1 MNRYK
6 LIILILPIAISAQS
20 DLYPIEDYYG
30 GGIGYSPMYMILD
43 SIPGASKLKQVGV
56 NPDNFN
62 SPFVIHGGE
71 GFTQISGRWRLGGYA
86 GIGTSRISNAL
97 SVILAVETN
106 GYPGIQDTTTII
118 ITDQGLPDP
127 IIRDSTENY
136 TGIFVP
142 TIEAKFT
149 FMISAVTLEYV
160 VPIFRDLEI
169 ASGAMFGIGRT
180 IISIDQNTGTPRWD
194 ESFSNNFGQVLNDTL
209 IYTID
214 ATGSPSSEA
223 AIDALQ
229 GAYLPPLASNAGM
242 TNLSGTFF
250 NFQPYVAVKWQITD
264 RVGLRLSIGY
274 NKGVI
279 RAGQWQ
285 LNDRFQISD
294 SPESSLSGLS
304 FRTMIYFGL

>member
-1 MNRYK
+1 
-6 LIILILPIAISAQS
+6 
-20 DLYPIEDYYG
+20 
-30 GGIGYSPMYMILD
+30 MILD
-43 SIPGASKLKQVGV
+43 SIPGASKLKQVGF

-97 SVILAVETN
+97 SVLFAVDTN
-106 GYPGIQDTTTII
+106 GIEGIQNTITINQPEPGVIDTT
-118 ITDQGLPDP
+118 QPDL
-127 IIRDSTENY
+127 TENY

-142 TIEAKFT
+142 TLEAKFT
-149 FMISAVTLEYV
+149 FMISAITLEYV

-194 ESFSNNFGQVLNDTL
+194 ASFSNNFGQVINDTL
-209 IYTID
+209 IYTVD
-214 ATGSPSSEA
+214 ATGTTPEA
-223 AIDALQ
+223 ATDALQ
-229 GAYLPPLASNAGM
+229 GSYLPPQASSAGM

-294 SPESSLSGLS
+294 SPESALSGLS
-304 FRTMIYFGL
+304 FRTMIYFGF

>member
-6 LIILILPIAISAQS
+6 LIILVLPIVIFAQS
-20 DLYPIEDYYG
+20 DLYPVEDYYG

-97 SVILAVETN
+97 SVLFAVDTN
-106 GYPGIQDTTTII
+106 GIEGIQNTITINQPEPGVIDTT
-118 ITDQGLPDP
+118 QPDL
-127 IIRDSTENY
+127 TENY

-142 TIEAKFT
+142 TLEAKFT
-149 FMISAVTLEYV
+149 FMISAITLEYV

-194 ESFSNNFGQVLNDTL
+194 ASFSNNFGQVLNDTL
-209 IYTID
+209 IYTVDD
-214 ATGSPSSEA
+214 AGTTPQA
-223 AIDALQ
+223 AIDELQ
-229 GAYLPPLASNAGM
+229 GSYLSPQASSAGM

-264 RVGLRLSIGY
+264 RVGLRLSIGF

-279 RAGQWQ
+279 RAGQWK

-294 SPESSLSGLS
+294 SPESALSGLS

>member
-6 LIILILPIAISAQS
+6 LIILILPIVISAQS
-20 DLYPIEDYYG
+20 DLYPVEDYYG

-106 GYPGIQDTTTII
+106 GLEGIQDTSTTEII
-118 ITDQGLPDP
+118 LGNPFRYE
-127 IIRDSTENY
+127 RDSTENY

-160 VPIFRDLEI
+160 VPIFRDLEV

-194 ESFSNNFGQVLNDTL
+194 ASFSNNFGQVLNDTL

-214 ATGSPSSEA
+214 TTGTNPQA

-229 GAYLPPLASNAGM
+229 GAYLPPLASSAGM

-250 NFQPYVAVKWQITD
+250 NFQPYIAVKWQITD

-279 RAGQWQ
+279 RAGQWK

-294 SPESSLSGLS
+294 SPESALSGLS

>member
-6 LIILILPIAISAQS
+6 LIILILPIVISAQS

-43 SIPGASKLKQVGV
+43 SIPGASKLRQVGV

-62 SPFVIHGGE
+62 SPFVVHGGE
-71 GFTQISGRWRLGGYA
+71 GFTQIAGRWRLGGYA

-97 SVILAVETN
+97 SVKLAAESN
-106 GYPGIQDTTTII
+106 ALPGFQFADTTISGFTY
-118 ITDQGLPDP
+118 D
-127 IIRDSTENY
+127 RDSTEVY

-169 ASGAMFGIGRT
+169 ASGAMFGLGRT

-194 ESFSNNFGQVLNDTL
+194 ASFSNNFGQVLNDTL

-214 ATGSPSSEA
+214 TTGTTPQA
-223 AIDALQ
+223 AIDELQ

-279 RAGQWQ
+279 RAGQWK

-294 SPESSLSGLS
+294 SPKSSLSGLS

>member
-6 LIILILPIAISAQS
+6 LIILILPIVISAQS

-43 SIPGASKLKQVGV
+43 SIPGASKLRQVGV

-97 SVILAVETN
+97 SVKLAADSNTF
-106 GYPGIQDTTTII
+106 PGFQFADTTISGFTY
-118 ITDQGLPDP
+118 D
-127 IIRDSTENY
+127 RDSTEVY

-169 ASGAMFGIGRT
+169 ASGAMFGLGRT

-194 ESFSNNFGQVLNDTL
+194 ASFSNNFGQVINDTL
-209 IYTID
+209 IYTVD
-214 ATGSPSSEA
+214 ATGTTPEA
-223 AIDALQ
+223 ATDALQ
-229 GAYLPPLASNAGM
+229 GSYLPPQASSAGM

-264 RVGLRLSIGY
+264 RVGLRLSIGF

-279 RAGQWQ
+279 RAGQWK

-294 SPESSLSGLS
+294 SPESALSGLS

>member
-6 LIILILPIAISAQS
+6 LIILVLPIVIFAQS
-20 DLYPIEDYYG
+20 DLYPVEDYYG

-97 SVILAVETN
+97 SVLFAVDTN
-106 GYPGIQDTTTII
+106 GIEGIQNTITINQSEPGVIDTT
-118 ITDQGLPDP
+118 QGDFTA
-127 IIRDSTENY
+127 IY

-142 TIEAKFT
+142 TLEAKFT
-149 FMISAVTLEYV
+149 FMISAITLEYV

-169 ASGAMFGIGRT
+169 ASGAMFGLGRT

-194 ESFSNNFGQVLNDTL
+194 ASFSNNFGQVINDTL
-209 IYTID
+209 IYTVD
-214 ATGSPSSEA
+214 ATGTTPETA
-223 AIDALQ
+223 TDALQ
-229 GAYLPPLASNAGM
+229 GSYLPPQASSAGM

-250 NFQPYVAVKWQITD
+250 NFQPYVAVKWQITV

-294 SPESSLSGLS
+294 SPESALSGLS
-304 FRTMIYFGL
+304 FRTMIYFGF

>member
-6 LIILILPIAISAQS
+6 LIILILPIVISAQS

-43 SIPGASKLKQVGV
+43 SIPGASKLRQVGV

-194 ESFSNNFGQVLNDTL
+194 ASFSNNFGQVLNDTL
-209 IYTID
+209 VYEID
-214 ATGSPSSEA
+214 TTGTTSNL

-229 GAYLPPLASNAGM
+229 GAYLPPLASSAGM

-250 NFQPYVAVKWQITD
+250 NFQPYIAVKWQITD

-279 RAGQWQ
+279 RAGQWK

-294 SPESSLSGLS
+294 SPESALSGLS

>member
-6 LIILILPIAISAQS
+6 LIILVLPIVIFAQS
-20 DLYPIEDYYG
+20 NLYPVEDYYG

-43 SIPGASKLKQVGV
+43 SIPGASKLRQVGV

-97 SVILAVETN
+97 SVLFAVDTN
-106 GYPGIQDTTTII
+106 GIEGIQNTITIENTGGGNDTT
-118 ITDQGLPDP
+118 Q
-127 IIRDSTENY
+127 RDFTKIY

-142 TIEAKFT
+142 TLEAKFT
-149 FMISAVTLEYV
+149 FMISAITLEYV

-169 ASGAMFGIGRT
+169 ASGAMFGLGRT

-194 ESFSNNFGQVLNDTL
+194 ASFSNNFGQVINDTL
-209 IYTID
+209 IYTVD
-214 ATGSPSSEA
+214 ATGTTPQA

-229 GAYLPPLASNAGM
+229 GSYLPPQASSAGM
-242 TNLSGTFF
+242 TNLSGAFF

-264 RVGLRLSIGY
+264 RVGLRLSIGF

-279 RAGQWQ
+279 RAGQWK

-294 SPESSLSGLS
+294 SPESALSGLS

>member
-97 SVILAVETN
+97 SVILAVERN
-106 GYPGIQDTTTII
+106 ELEGIQDTTTTI
-118 ITDQGLPDP
+118 ITGGNPFVYYPD
-127 IIRDSTENY
+127 TTANY

-160 VPIFRDLEI
+160 VPIFRDLEV

-209 IYTID
+209 VYAID
-214 ATGSPSSEA
+214 TTGTTSQA

>member
-6 LIILILPIAISAQS
+6 LVILILPILISAQS

-106 GYPGIQDTTTII
+106 GLEGIQDT
-118 ITDQGLPDP
+118 
-127 IIRDSTENY
+127 DSTEIY

-160 VPIFRDLEI
+160 VPIFRDLEV
-169 ASGAMFGIGRT
+169 ASGAMFGLGRT

-194 ESFSNNFGQVLNDTL
+194 ASFSNNFGQVMNDTL
-209 IYTID
+209 IYIVD
-214 ATGSPSSEA
+214 ATGTTPQA

-229 GAYLPPLASNAGM
+229 GSYLPPQASSAGM

-264 RVGLRLSIGY
+264 RVGLRISIGY

-279 RAGQWQ
+279 RAGQWK
-285 LNDRFQISD
+285 LNDRFQVSD
-294 SPESSLSGLS
+294 SPKSALSGLS

>member
-1 MNRYK
+1 MNRCK
-6 LIILILPIAISAQS
+6 LIILILPIVIFAQS
-20 DLYPIEDYYG
+20 DLYPVEDYFG
-30 GGIGYSPMYMILD
+30 GGIGYSPMYMMLD

-62 SPFVIHGGE
+62 SPFVVHGGE

-97 SVILAVETN
+97 SVKLAVESN
-106 GYPGIQDTTTII
+106 GYPGIQFVDNENGI
-118 ITDQGLPDP
+118 PY
-127 IIRDSTENY
+127 DSDETADY

-142 TIEAKFT
+142 TLEAKFT
-149 FMISAVTLEYV
+149 FMIGAATLEYV

-169 ASGAMFGIGRT
+169 ASGAMFGIGRAV
-180 IISIDQNTGTPRWD
+180 ISIDQNTGTPRWD
-194 ESFSNNFGQVLNDTL
+194 ASFSNNFGQIINDTL
-209 IYTID
+209 IYEID
-214 ATGSPSSEA
+214 STGTTAQA

-229 GAYLPPLASNAGM
+229 GSYLPPQASSAGM
-242 TNLSGTFF
+242 TNLSSAFF
-250 NFQPYVAVKWQITD
+250 NFQPYIAVKWQITD
-264 RVGLRLSIGY
+264 RVGLRLSIGF

-279 RAGQWQ
+279 RAGQWK

>member
-6 LIILILPIAISAQS
+6 LIILTLPIVIFAQS
-20 DLYPIEDYYG
+20 DLYPVEDYYG

-43 SIPGASKLKQVGV
+43 SIPGASKLRQVGV

-97 SVILAVETN
+97 SVILAVERN
-106 GYPGIQDTTTII
+106 ELEGIQDTTTTI
-118 ITDQGLPDP
+118 ITGGNPFVYYPD
-127 IIRDSTENY
+127 TTANY

-160 VPIFRDLEI
+160 VPIFRDLEV

-214 ATGSPSSEA
+214 TTGTNPVD

-279 RAGQWQ
+279 RAGQWK

-294 SPESSLSGLS
+294 SPESALSGLS

>member
-6 LIILILPIAISAQS
+6 LIILTLPIVIFAQS
-20 DLYPIEDYYG
+20 DLYPVEDYYG

-43 SIPGASKLKQVGV
+43 SIPGASKLRQVGV

-97 SVILAVETN
+97 SVLFGVETN
-106 GYPGIQDTTTII
+106 GIEGIQTTANDTS
-118 ITDQGLPDP
+118 QPDL
-127 IIRDSTENY
+127 TEKY

-142 TIEAKFT
+142 TLEAKFT
-149 FMISAVTLEYV
+149 FMISAITLEYV

-169 ASGAMFGIGRT
+169 ASGAMFGVGRT

-194 ESFSNNFGQVLNDTL
+194 ASFSNNFGQVINDTL
-209 IYTID
+209 IYTVD
-214 ATGSPSSEA
+214 ATGTTPETA
-223 AIDALQ
+223 TDALQ
-229 GAYLPPLASNAGM
+229 GSYLPPQTSSAGM

-264 RVGLRLSIGY
+264 RVGLRLSIGF

-279 RAGQWQ
+279 RAGQWK

-294 SPESSLSGLS
+294 SPESALSGLS

>member
-6 LIILILPIAISAQS
+6 LIILVLPIVIFAQS
-20 DLYPIEDYYG
+20 NLYPVEDYYG

-43 SIPGASKLKQVGV
+43 SIPGASILKQVGV

-62 SPFVIHGGE
+62 SHFVIHGGE
-71 GFTQISGRWRLGGYA
+71 GFTQISGRWRLGGYS

-97 SVILAVETN
+97 SVLFGVDTN
-106 GYPGIQDTTTII
+106 GIEGIQNTITIINTGGGNDTT
-118 ITDQGLPDP
+118 QPDL
-127 IIRDSTENY
+127 TENY

-142 TIEAKFT
+142 TLEAKFT
-149 FMISAVTLEYV
+149 FMISAITLEYV

-169 ASGAMFGIGRT
+169 ASGAMFGLGRT

-194 ESFSNNFGQVLNDTL
+194 ASFSNNFGQVINDTL
-209 IYTID
+209 IYTVD
-214 ATGSPSSEA
+214 ATGTTPQA

-229 GAYLPPLASNAGM
+229 GSYLSPQTSSAGM
-242 TNLSGTFF
+242 TNLSGSFF

-264 RVGLRLSIGY
+264 RVGLRLSIGF

-279 RAGQWQ
+279 RAGQWK

-294 SPESSLSGLS
+294 SPESALSGLS

>member
-6 LIILILPIAISAQS
+6 LIILTLPIVIFAQS
-20 DLYPIEDYYG
+20 DLYPVEDYYG

-43 SIPGASKLKQVGV
+43 SIPGASKLRQVGV

-97 SVILAVETN
+97 SVLFGVETN
-106 GYPGIQDTTTII
+106 GVEGIQTA
-118 ITDQGLPDP
+118 
-127 IIRDSTENY
+127 DSDSAQKDFTAKYN
-136 TGIFVP
+136 GIFVP
-142 TIEAKFT
+142 TLEAKFT
-149 FMISAVTLEYV
+149 FMISSITLEYV

-169 ASGAMFGIGRT
+169 ASGAMFGLGRT

-194 ESFSNNFGQVLNDTL
+194 ASFSNNFGQVINDTL
-209 IYTID
+209 IYTVD
-214 ATGSPSSEA
+214 ATGTTPQA
-223 AIDALQ
+223 ATDALQ
-229 GAYLPPLASNAGM
+229 GSYLPPQASSAGM

-264 RVGLRLSIGY
+264 RVGLRLSIGF

-279 RAGQWQ
+279 RAGQWK

-294 SPESSLSGLS
+294 SPESALSGLS

>member
-6 LIILILPIAISAQS
+6 LITLILPIVIFAQS
-20 DLYPIEDYYG
+20 DLYPVEDYYG

-43 SIPGASKLKQVGV
+43 SIPGASKLRQVGV

-106 GYPGIQDTTTII
+106 GLEGIQDTDTT
-118 ITDQGLPDP
+118 
-127 IIRDSTENY
+127 RNY

-160 VPIFRDLEI
+160 VPIFRDLEV
-169 ASGAMFGIGRT
+169 ASGAMFGLGRT

-194 ESFSNNFGQVLNDTL
+194 ASFSNNFGQVMNDTL
-209 IYTID
+209 IYIVD
-214 ATGSPSSEA
+214 DTGTTPEA

-229 GAYLPPLASNAGM
+229 GSYLPPQASSAGM

-279 RAGQWQ
+279 RAGQWK
-285 LNDRFQISD
+285 LNDRFQVSD
-294 SPESSLSGLS
+294 SPKSALSGLS

>member
-6 LIILILPIAISAQS
+6 LIILILPIVISAQS
-20 DLYPIEDYYG
+20 DLYPVEDYYG

-106 GYPGIQDTTTII
+106 GLEGIQDTSTTEII
-118 ITDQGLPDP
+118 NGNPFRYE
-127 IIRDSTENY
+127 RDSTENY

-160 VPIFRDLEI
+160 VPIFRDLEV

-194 ESFSNNFGQVLNDTL
+194 ASFSNNFGQVLNDTL

-214 ATGSPSSEA
+214 TTGTNPQA

-229 GAYLPPLASNAGM
+229 GAYLPPLASSAGM

-279 RAGQWQ
+279 RAGQWK

-294 SPESSLSGLS
+294 SPESALSGLS

>member
-6 LIILILPIAISAQS
+6 LIILVLPIVIFAQS
-20 DLYPIEDYYG
+20 DLYPVEDYYG

-43 SIPGASKLKQVGV
+43 SIPGASKLRQVGV

-97 SVILAVETN
+97 SVLFAVDTN
-106 GYPGIQDTTTII
+106 GIEGIQNTITIINTGGGNDTT
-118 ITDQGLPDP
+118 QPDL
-127 IIRDSTENY
+127 TENY

-142 TIEAKFT
+142 TLEAKFT
-149 FMISAVTLEYV
+149 FMISAITLEYV

-169 ASGAMFGIGRT
+169 ASGAMFGLGRT

-194 ESFSNNFGQVLNDTL
+194 ASFSNNFGQVINDTL
-209 IYTID
+209 IYTVD
-214 ATGSPSSEA
+214 ATGTTPQA

-229 GAYLPPLASNAGM
+229 GSYLSPQASSAGM
-242 TNLSGTFF
+242 TNLSGSFF

-264 RVGLRLSIGY
+264 RVGLRLSIGF

-279 RAGQWQ
+279 RAGQWK

-294 SPESSLSGLS
+294 SPESALSGLS

>member
-6 LIILILPIAISAQS
+6 LIILILPIVISAQS

-86 GIGTSRISNAL
+86 GVGTSRISNAL
-97 SVILAVETN
+97 SVILAVDTN
-106 GYPGIQDTTTII
+106 GLEGIQDTTTTI
-118 ITDQGLPDP
+118 ITGGTSVEYDPDT
-127 IIRDSTENY
+127 IENY

-160 VPIFRDLEI
+160 VPIFRDLEV
-169 ASGAMFGIGRT
+169 ASGAMFGIGKT

-194 ESFSNNFGQVLNDTL
+194 ASFSNNFGQVLNDTL

-214 ATGSPSSEA
+214 ATGTTPQL
-223 AIDALQ
+223 AIDELQ

-279 RAGQWQ
+279 RAGQWK

>member
-6 LIILILPIAISAQS
+6 LIILVLPIVIFAQS
-20 DLYPIEDYYG
+20 NLYPVEDYYG

-97 SVILAVETN
+97 SVLFAVDTN
-106 GYPGIQDTTTII
+106 GIEGIQNTITIINTGGGNDTT
-118 ITDQGLPDP
+118 QPDL
-127 IIRDSTENY
+127 TENY

-142 TIEAKFT
+142 TLEAKFT
-149 FMISAVTLEYV
+149 FMISAITLEYV

-169 ASGAMFGIGRT
+169 ASGAMFGLGRT

-194 ESFSNNFGQVLNDTL
+194 ASFSNNFGQVINDTL
-209 IYTID
+209 IYTVD
-214 ATGSPSSEA
+214 ATGTTPED

-229 GAYLPPLASNAGM
+229 GSYLSPQASSAGM
-242 TNLSGTFF
+242 TNLSGSFF

-264 RVGLRLSIGY
+264 RVGLRLSIGF

-279 RAGQWQ
+279 RAGQWK

-294 SPESSLSGLS
+294 SPESALSGLS

>member
-6 LIILILPIAISAQS
+6 LIILILPILISAQS
-20 DLYPIEDYYG
+20 DLYPVEDYYG

-106 GYPGIQDTTTII
+106 SMPGIQDT
-118 ITDQGLPDP
+118 ITPAIGTDP
-127 IIRDSTENY
+127 LVRADKTVPY

-169 ASGAMFGIGRT
+169 ASGAMFGLGRT

-194 ESFSNNFGQVLNDTL
+194 ASFSNNFGQVLNDTL
-209 IYTID
+209 VYAID
-214 ATGSPSSEA
+214 TTGTTSDL

-229 GAYLPPLASNAGM
+229 GAYLPPLASSAGM

-279 RAGQWQ
+279 RAGQWK

-294 SPESSLSGLS
+294 SPKSSLSGLS

>member
-6 LIILILPIAISAQS
+6 LIILILPIVMFAQS
-20 DLYPIEDYYG
+20 DLYPVEDYYG

-62 SPFVIHGGE
+62 SPFVMHGGE

-97 SVILAVETN
+97 SVILAVDDN
-106 GYPGIQDTTTII
+106 GMPGIQDTLTLGIGPEDDVRADTTAH
-118 ITDQGLPDP
+118 
-127 IIRDSTENY
+127 Y

-169 ASGAMFGIGRT
+169 ASGAMFGLGRT

-194 ESFSNNFGQVLNDTL
+194 ASFSNNFGQIINDTL
-209 IYTID
+209 YYAID
-214 ATGSPSSEA
+214 ITGTTAQA
-223 AIDALQ
+223 AFDALQ
-229 GAYLPPLASNAGM
+229 GSYLPPLASSAGM
-242 TNLSGTFF
+242 TSISGTFF

-294 SPESSLSGLS
+294 SPKSSLSGLS

>member
-6 LIILILPIAISAQS
+6 LIILTLPIVIFAQS
-20 DLYPIEDYYG
+20 DLYPVEDYYG

-43 SIPGASKLKQVGV
+43 SIPGASKLRQVGV

-97 SVILAVETN
+97 SVLFGVETN
-106 GYPGIQDTTTII
+106 GVEGIQTA
-118 ITDQGLPDP
+118 
-127 IIRDSTENY
+127 DSDSAQKDFTAKYN
-136 TGIFVP
+136 GIFVP
-142 TIEAKFT
+142 TLEAKFT
-149 FMISAVTLEYV
+149 FMISSITLEYV
-160 VPIFRDLEI
+160 VPICRDLEI
-169 ASGAMFGIGRT
+169 ASDAMFGLGRT

-194 ESFSNNFGQVLNDTL
+194 ASFSNNFGQVINDTL
-209 IYTID
+209 IYTVD
-214 ATGSPSSEA
+214 ATGTTPLA
-223 AIDALQ
+223 ATDALQ
-229 GAYLPPLASNAGM
+229 GSYLPPQASSAGM

-264 RVGLRLSIGY
+264 RVGLRLSIGF

-279 RAGQWQ
+279 RAGQWK

-294 SPESSLSGLS
+294 SPESALSGLS

>member
-6 LIILILPIAISAQS
+6 LIILTLPIVIFAQS
-20 DLYPIEDYYG
+20 DLYPVEDYYG
-30 GGIGYSPMYMILD
+30 GGISYSPMYMILD
-43 SIPGASKLKQVGV
+43 SIPGSSKLRQVGV

-97 SVILAVETN
+97 SVLFGVETN
-106 GYPGIQDTTTII
+106 GIEGIQTTANDTA
-118 ITDQGLPDP
+118 Q
-127 IIRDSTENY
+127 RDFTKIY

-142 TIEAKFT
+142 TLEAKFT
-149 FMISAVTLEYV
+149 FMISAITLEYV

-169 ASGAMFGIGRT
+169 ASGAMFGLGRT

-194 ESFSNNFGQVLNDTL
+194 ASFSNNFGQVMNDTL
-209 IYTID
+209 IYIVD
-214 ATGSPSSEA
+214 DTGTTPEA

-229 GAYLPPLASNAGM
+229 GSYLPPQASSAGM

-279 RAGQWQ
+279 RAGQWK
-285 LNDRFQISD
+285 LNDRFQVSD
-294 SPESSLSGLS
+294 SPESALSGLS

>member
-6 LIILILPIAISAQS
+6 LIILVLPIVIFAQS
-20 DLYPIEDYYG
+20 NLYPVEDYYG

-97 SVILAVETN
+97 SVLFGVDTN
-106 GYPGIQDTTTII
+106 GIEGIQNTITIINTGGGNDTTQK
-118 ITDQGLPDP
+118 DL
-127 IIRDSTENY
+127 TENY

-142 TIEAKFT
+142 TLEAKFT
-149 FMISAVTLEYV
+149 FMISAITLEYV

-169 ASGAMFGIGRT
+169 ASGAMFGLGRT

-194 ESFSNNFGQVLNDTL
+194 ASFSNNFGQVINDTL
-209 IYTID
+209 IYTVD
-214 ATGSPSSEA
+214 ATGTTPQA

-229 GAYLPPLASNAGM
+229 GSYLSPQTSSAGM
-242 TNLSGTFF
+242 TNLSGSFF

-264 RVGLRLSIGY
+264 RVGLRLSIGF

-279 RAGQWQ
+279 RAGQWK

-294 SPESSLSGLS
+294 SPESALSGLS

>member
-6 LIILILPIAISAQS
+6 LIILVLPIVIFAQS
-20 DLYPIEDYYG
+20 NLYPVEDYYG

-43 SIPGASKLKQVGV
+43 SIPGASKLRQVGV

-97 SVILAVETN
+97 SVLFAVDTN
-106 GYPGIQDTTTII
+106 GIEGIQNTITIINTGGGNDTTQK
-118 ITDQGLPDP
+118 DL
-127 IIRDSTENY
+127 TEIY

-142 TIEAKFT
+142 TLEAKFT
-149 FMISAVTLEYV
+149 FMISAITLEYV

-169 ASGAMFGIGRT
+169 ASGAMFGIGKT
-180 IISIDQNTGTPRWD
+180 VISIDQNTGTPRWD
-194 ESFSNNFGQVLNDTL
+194 ASFSNNFGQVINDTL
-209 IYTID
+209 IYTVD
-214 ATGSPSSEA
+214 ATGTTPQV
-223 AIDALQ
+223 AIDELQ
-229 GAYLPPLASNAGM
+229 GSYLSPQASSAGM

-264 RVGLRLSIGY
+264 RVGLRLSIGF

-279 RAGQWQ
+279 RAGQWK

-294 SPESSLSGLS
+294 SPKSELSGLS

>member
-6 LIILILPIAISAQS
+6 LVILILPILISAQS

-97 SVILAVETN
+97 SVILAVDDN
-106 GYPGIQDTTTII
+106 GMPGIQDT
-118 ITDQGLPDP
+118 ITPALGTDP
-127 IIRDSTENY
+127 PVLEDLTANY

-160 VPIFRDLEI
+160 VPIFRDLEV
-169 ASGAMFGIGRT
+169 ASGAMFGLGRT

-214 ATGSPSSEA
+214 ATGATSSQA
-223 AIDALQ
+223 AIDELQ

-242 TNLSGTFF
+242 TNLSGSFF

>member
-6 LIILILPIAISAQS
+6 LIILVLPIVIFAQS
-20 DLYPIEDYYG
+20 NLYPVEDYYG

-43 SIPGASKLKQVGV
+43 SIPGASKLRQVGV

-97 SVILAVETN
+97 SVILAVDDN
-106 GYPGIQDTTTII
+106 GMPGIQDTLTPAIGLEGAVRADTTAH
-118 ITDQGLPDP
+118 
-127 IIRDSTENY
+127 Y

-169 ASGAMFGIGRT
+169 ASGAMFGLGRT

-194 ESFSNNFGQVLNDTL
+194 ASFSNNFGQIINDTL
-209 IYTID
+209 YYAID
-214 ATGSPSSEA
+214 ITGTTAQA
-223 AIDALQ
+223 AFDALQ
-229 GAYLPPLASNAGM
+229 GSYLPPLASSAGM
-242 TNLSGTFF
+242 TSISGTFF

>member
-6 LIILILPIAISAQS
+6 LIILVLPIVIFAQS
-20 DLYPIEDYYG
+20 NLYPVEDYYG

-97 SVILAVETN
+97 SVLFAVDTN
-106 GYPGIQDTTTII
+106 GIEGIQNTITIINTGGGNDTT
-118 ITDQGLPDP
+118 QPDF
-127 IIRDSTENY
+127 TENY

-142 TIEAKFT
+142 TLEAKFT
-149 FMISAVTLEYV
+149 FMISAITLEYV

-169 ASGAMFGIGRT
+169 ASGAMFGLGRT

-194 ESFSNNFGQVLNDTL
+194 ASFSNNFGQVINDTL
-209 IYTID
+209 IYTVD
-214 ATGSPSSEA
+214 ATGTTPEA

-229 GAYLPPLASNAGM
+229 GSYLSPQASSAGM
-242 TNLSGTFF
+242 TNLSGSFF

-264 RVGLRLSIGY
+264 RVGLRLSIGF

-279 RAGQWQ
+279 RAGQWK

-294 SPESSLSGLS
+294 SPESALSGLS

>member
-1 MNRYK
+1 
-6 LIILILPIAISAQS
+6 
-20 DLYPIEDYYG
+20 
-30 GGIGYSPMYMILD
+30 MYMILD
-43 SIPGASKLKQVGV
+43 SIPGASKLRQVGV

-97 SVILAVETN
+97 SVLFAVDTN
-106 GYPGIQDTTTII
+106 GIEGIQNTITIENTGGGNDTT
-118 ITDQGLPDP
+118 Q
-127 IIRDSTENY
+127 RDFTKIY

-142 TIEAKFT
+142 TLEAKFT
-149 FMISAVTLEYV
+149 FMISAITLEYV

-169 ASGAMFGIGRT
+169 ASGAMFGLGRT

-194 ESFSNNFGQVLNDTL
+194 ASFSNNFGQVINDTL
-209 IYTID
+209 IYTVD
-214 ATGSPSSEA
+214 ATGTTPED

-229 GAYLPPLASNAGM
+229 GSYLSPQASSAGM
-242 TNLSGTFF
+242 TNLSGSFF

-264 RVGLRLSIGY
+264 RVGLRLSIGF

-279 RAGQWQ
+279 RAGQWK

-294 SPESSLSGLS
+294 SPESALSGLS

>member
-6 LIILILPIAISAQS
+6 LIILILPIVISAQS

-43 SIPGASKLKQVGV
+43 SIPGASKLRQVGV

-160 VPIFRDLEI
+160 VPIFRDLEV

-214 ATGSPSSEA
+214 ATGTTPQL

>member
-6 LIILILPIAISAQS
+6 LIILTLPIVIFAQS
-20 DLYPIEDYYG
+20 DLYPVEDYYG

-43 SIPGASKLKQVGV
+43 SIPGASKLRQVGV

-106 GYPGIQDTTTII
+106 GLEGIQDTDTTA
-118 ITDQGLPDP
+118 
-127 IIRDSTENY
+127 NY

-160 VPIFRDLEI
+160 VPIFRDLEV
-169 ASGAMFGIGRT
+169 ASGAMFGLGRT

-194 ESFSNNFGQVLNDTL
+194 ASFSNNFGQVMNDTL
-209 IYTID
+209 IYIVD
-214 ATGSPSSEA
+214 DTGTTPEA

-229 GAYLPPLASNAGM
+229 GSYLPPQASSAGM

-279 RAGQWQ
+279 RAGQWK
-285 LNDRFQISD
+285 LNDRFQVSD
-294 SPESSLSGLS
+294 SPESALSGLS